1 MMMMTMM
8 IVVPSMQGV
17 YDVLA
22 FVVALFF
29 PLALLTWLVID
40 KFIPEAE
47 DANSLGPQHSG
58 RDHHSRALADRSHH
72 GA

>member
-1 MMMMTMM
+1 MMMTMM
-8 IVVPSMQGV
+8 IAAPSMQGI

-40 KFIPEAE
+40 KFIPSG
-47 DANSLGPQHSG
+47 DDGNQLGTQHPG
-58 RDHHSRALADRSHH
+58 RGRRSQVLADRSHH
-72 GA
+72 EA

>member
-1 MMMMTMM
+1 MMMTMM

-40 KFIPEAE
+40 KFIPSS
-47 DANSLGPQHSG
+47 DDGNSLGSQHPG
-58 RDHHSRALADRSHH
+58 RNRRSQVLADRSQHE
-72 GA
+72 A